1 MRRDANAGKY
11 RADGLIV
18 RSLGNFVGT
27 FYYAQPYV
35 NTQIL
40 FKCRT
45 SLAVLKNL
53 LMQTVYHMSASQRK
67 KD

>member
-11 RADGLIV
+11 RADRLV
-18 RSLGNFVGT
+18 SRSIGNFVGA

-35 NTQIL
+35 NAQIL

-45 SLAVLKNL
+45 SAE
-53 LMQTVYHMSASQRK
+53 TISQ
-67 KD
+67 DDDSPLG

>member
-11 RADGLIV
+11 RADGLVV
-18 RSLGNFVGT
+18 RSLGNFVGA

-35 NTQIL
+35 NAQIL

-45 SLAVLKNL
+45 NAEPIRQDDDSPLG
-53 LMQTVYHMSASQRK
+53 
-67 KD
+67 